1 MRKKGSYSKDRKR
14 ISIHHILLKGDR
26 KEMSKK
32 TDLIKLFGEFKDR
45 YNNLLAKIRDPAE

>member
-1 MRKKGSYSKDRKR
+1 
-14 ISIHHILLKGDR
+14 
-26 KEMSKK
+26 MSKK